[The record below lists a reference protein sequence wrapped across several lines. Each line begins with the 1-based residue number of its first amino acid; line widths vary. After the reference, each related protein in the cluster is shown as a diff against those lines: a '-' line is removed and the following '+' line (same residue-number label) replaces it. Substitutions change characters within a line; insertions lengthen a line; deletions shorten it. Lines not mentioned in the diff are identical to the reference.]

1 MNRTLQPRHAIP
13 VEQTWDLTH
22 LFPDQT
28 SYTAALAELET
39 LTASL
44 MQTWHGQVAQADAAE
59 LCQAVAAFE
68 QLAIRLGR
76 AGTYASLAVSVDLT
90 DDALNSQA
98 MRFESLAAAI
108 SSQLALII
116 SEFMDV
122 PDERL
127 DRAAALDP
135 AHAVFYSDTKRQKKH
150 RLQPETEKVLAALSP
165 TLGLPSTAYEQAKHA
180 DMDFGSFE
188 AGGQIYPLSFVLF
201 ENDYNLSPDRDVRR
215 SAFDAFSA
223 VLMKYQNTVAS
234 LYNGEVQKQKILSR
248 LRGFPSVFD
257 YLLDEQKVS
266 RDLYDRQIDIVM
278 DELAPH
284 MRRYARLLQ
293 KAHNLEKMTFADLKV
308 ALDPGYDPVMDMAEA
323 RQVVSDAL
331 GVLGPDY
338 QAGVLRAF
346 DERWIDYA
354 QNIGKM
360 TGGFCASPYQVHGYI
375 LLSWT
380 SHLSEVFTLA
390 HELGHALHFVLAQA
404 AQPYL
409 ACEPSLY
416 MVEAPSTLNELL
428 LMQALLKQNPD
439 PRFQRWVLA
448 SLIQNTYYHNFVTHL
463 LEAAYQR
470 EVYRRVDTGE
480 HLQASDLNAIKRD
493 VLTRFWGDAVEIND
507 GAELTWMRQPH
518 YYMGLYS
525 YTYSAGLTIATEV
538 NRRIQ
543 TEGETAV
550 QDYLAALK
558 AGASVGP
565 VAFAAL
571 AGVDVTGPDA
581 LRRTIKAIGA
591 MVDELEK
598 GL

>member
-1 MNRTLQPRHAIP
+1 
-13 VEQTWDLTH
+13 
-22 LFPDQT
+22 
-28 SYTAALAELET
+28 
-39 LTASL
+39 
-44 MQTWHGQVAQADAAE
+44 
-59 LCQAVAAFE
+59 
-68 QLAIRLGR
+68 
-76 AGTYASLAVSVDLT
+76 
-90 DDALNSQA
+90 
-98 MRFESLAAAI
+98 
-108 SSQLALII
+108 
-116 SEFMDV
+116 
-122 PDERL
+122 
-127 DRAAALDP
+127 
-135 AHAVFYSDTKRQKKH
+135 
-150 RLQPETEKVLAALSP
+150 
-165 TLGLPSTAYEQAKHA
+165 
-180 DMDFGSFE
+180 
-188 AGGQIYPLSFVLF
+188 
-201 ENDYNLSPDRDVRR
+201 
-215 SAFDAFSA
+215 
-223 VLMKYQNTVAS
+223 MKYQNTVAS

-293 KAHNLEKMTFADLKV
+293 KAHGLEKMTFADLKV

-470 EVYRRVDTGE
+470 EVYRRVDAGE

-591 MVDELEK
+591 MVEELEK